1 VTSATTPT
9 VAREED
15 AADAIIASGQK
26 ARLDLRALLSAVAG
40 LLHETAIRFEDTAS
54 RVAEIEMTR
63 GARPDRQ
70 MVVTL
75 QDFDRLQQELVA
87 LGDVLARCAAAS
99 DDTLSFHDGHAEFG
113 HLIATISV
121 GQLRERLLSRLQGK
135 TADLLVTL
143 QPGEE
148 LF

>member
-1 VTSATTPT
+1 MPT
-9 VAREED
+9 AGGQED
-15 AADAIIASGQK
+15 ADATAGGQR

-40 LLHETAIRFEDTAS
+40 LLHETASRFEDTAS

-63 GARPDRQ
+63 RGQPERA
-70 MVVTL
+70 MIVTL
-75 QDFDRLQQELVA
+75 QDFDRLQQELMA

-113 HLIATISV
+113 HLIATVSV
-121 GQLRERLLSRLQGK
+121 GHLRERLLCRLQGK
-135 TADLLVTL
+135 SADLIVPL

>member
-1 VTSATTPT
+1 MTATSPNPIGG
-9 VAREED
+9 EED
-15 AADAIIASGQK
+15 ADSIIASGQK

-54 RVAEIEMTR
+54 RVAELEMTR
-63 GARPDRQ
+63 SARPNRDLI
-70 MVVTL
+70 MTL

-113 HLIATISV
+113 HLIATVSV
-121 GQLRERLLSRLQGK
+121 GQLRERLLCRLQGK
-135 TADLLVTL
+135 SADLLVPL